1 MRFGSVCSGI
11 EAASVAWGVLQL
23 HAAWFSEI
31 EPFPSRLLAARWPH
45 VENVGDMLTIA
56 QKIRDGIL
64 EAPDVLVGGTP
75 CQAFSISG
83 LRGGMNDPRG
93 ALTLAFVD
101 IANAIDEQRA
111 RLGKTA
117 CIIIWENVPG
127 VLSSRDNAFGCFL
140 GGLVGEDSPLVLP
153 WGTWSDAGYVR
164 GPQRH
169 LAWQQLDAF
178 GFGLQQHRQR
188 VFLCASADAS
198 VDPTAIL
205 PQPESCARAIK
216 AFTGREKRLS
226 VPVDGGTLYRF
237 RRTDSYAADGLSS
250 TLSARDY
257 KDARDL
263 VVTPDGR
270 VRGLAP
276 VEYEILMGFPAG
288 HTDIAGGSHSA
299 RIKALGNSMA
309 VPVMRWIGK
318 RLLAEVY
325 R

>member
-11 EAASVAWGVLQL
+11 EAASVAWEPLGFQP
-23 HAAWFSEI
+23 AWFSEI
-31 EPFPSRLLAARWPH
+31 EAFPCKVLAARWPN
-45 VENVGDMLTIA
+45 VPNVGDMLAISA
-56 QKIRDGIL
+56 KIRDGIL

-83 LRGGMNDPRG
+83 LRGGMSDPRG

-111 RLGKTA
+111 RQGKPP
-117 CIIIWENVPG
+117 CIILWENVPG
-127 VLSSRDNAFGCFL
+127 VLNSADNAFGCFT
-140 GGLVGEDSPLVLP
+140 GGLVGESDPLVLP
-153 WGTWSDAGYVR
+153 RGAWSNAGFVR
-164 GPQRH
+164 GPRRV
-169 LAWQQLDAF
+169 LAWEQLDART
-178 GFGLQQHRQR
+178 FGLQQQRQR
-188 VFLCASADAS
+188 IFLCATARPA
-198 VDPTAIL
+198 VDPCAVV
-205 PQPESCARAIK
+205 PFPASCARAVN
-216 AFTGREKRLS
+216 AFTQREKRLS

-237 RRTDSYAADGLSS
+237 RRTDSYACDGLSS

-270 VRGLAP
+270 VRGLTP
-276 VEYEILMGFPAG
+276 EEYEILMGFPVG
-288 HTDIAGGSHSA
+288 HTNVPGAYHST

-318 RLLAEVY
+318 RLLAEVTP
-325 R
+325 